1 MILKAL
7 YDYYNRSGN
16 LPPAGWA
23 KKEIEFLIVIDKNG
37 NFVTIEQRRIDKK
50 HVQSFIVPKEARSG
64 SAPKP
69 YLFNDTI
76 EYTLCYSKKYPIA
89 KSRAKNKAF
98 AKRCLDVSH
107 RHPGNIS
114 FKAVADFYQ
123 NGEMEKVYNED
134 IWQDMKKSN
143 GNVSFLLQGAL
154 NIVAEDKALQSEL
167 SINST
172 DEDSNKGVCLVTGDI
187 KNLVR
192 ISSPVHLQ
200 GANTSGASLV
210 SFQKDRGYDSWGKI
224 QCGNAPI
231 SQNAEAAYTSA
242 LNKLLA
248 RDSRNKFVL
257 NNNRTFLFWASN
269 DSEASRKAEVGL
281 FALLENN
288 NDDPDKNIAKVK
300 EIFKSIYSGMVKT
313 TMDDKFYFLGLAPNA
328 ARIAVVYWN
337 ECLLEDFAKKLLKH
351 FDDMEIVDTRKDKK
365 SYYGLYNIL
374 SVITLNRDISKVQ
387 PNLPEAI
394 LKSIVQGTP
403 YPYSLYVSCLK
414 RIRAERK
421 EHIEEDVRI
430 GRAAI
435 LKAYLIRKYNDNLTI
450 MVNRENN
457 IVGYLCGRLFA
468 VLEKE
473 QLAANGSTNISERYL
488 NSASA
493 TPSAVF
499 PTLLNLSIHHEEK
512 LQKPAQVFYSK
523 LKGEIIDKLTE
534 GEFPSHLA
542 LDDQGRFMVGYY
554 QQRQEFYTKKENNN
568 NE

>member
-16 LPPAGWA
+16 LPPAGWGE
-23 KKEIEFLIVIDKNG
+23 KKIEFLIVIDKDG
-37 NFVTIEQRRIDKK
+37 NFIRVESRRIDKK
-50 HVQSFIVPKEARSG
+50 NVQSFIVPIESRT
-64 SAPKP
+64 SATKP
-69 YLFNDTI
+69 YLFNDNI
-76 EYTLCYSKKYPIA
+76 EYTLCYSEKDSKEKA
-89 KSRAKNKAF
+89 RAKNEAF
-98 AKRCLDVSH
+98 AKRCLEVSCK
-107 RHPGNIS
+107 HPDNID
-114 FKAVADFYQ
+114 FKAVAAFYQ
-123 NGEMEKVYNED
+123 KGEMQKVYADEK
-134 IWQDMKKSN
+134 WPDMKKSN

-154 NIVAEDKALQSEL
+154 NIVAEDEALQSEL

-248 RDSRNKFVL
+248 KDSRNKFVL

-269 DSEASRKAEVGL
+269 DSEASRKAEVGF

-288 NDDPDKNIAKVK
+288 KDDDPDKNVAKVK

-337 ECLLEDFAKKLLKH
+337 ECPLRDFAKKLLKH
-351 FDDMEIVDTRKDKK
+351 FDDMEIVGTRKDKK

-374 SVITLNRDISKVQ
+374 STITLGGKVSDAQ

-403 YPYSLYVSCLK
+403 YSYSLYIACLR
-414 RIRAERK
+414 RIRAEQ
-421 EHIEEDVRI
+421 DVRI

-435 LKAYLIRKYNDNLTI
+435 LKAYLIRKYNDNLTV

-473 QLAANGSTNISERYL
+473 QLDANGSTNISERYL

-534 GEFPSHLA
+534 GEFPSHLS
-542 LDDQGRFMVGYY
+542 LEDQGRFMVGYY

>member
-37 NFVTIEQRRIDKK
+37 NFVNLENRRIDKK
-50 HVQSFIVPKEARSG
+50 QVQSFIVPKEARSG

-76 EYTLCYSKKYPIA
+76 EYTLCYSEKYPIE
-89 KSRAKNKAF
+89 KSRAKNEAF
-98 AKRCLDVSH
+98 AKRCQEVSLK
-107 RHPGNIS
+107 HPDNLG
-114 FKAVADFYQ
+114 FKAVVAFYQ
-123 NGEMEKVYNED
+123 KGEMQKVYADEK
-134 IWQDMKKSN
+134 WVDMKKSK
-143 GNVSFLLQGAL
+143 GNVSFLLQGSLA
-154 NIVAEDKALQSEL
+154 IVAEDKELQSEL
-167 SINST
+167 SINSV
-172 DEDSNKGVCLVTGDI
+172 EQDSDKGVCLVTGD
-187 KNLVR
+187 KNSLIR
-192 ISSPVHLQ
+192 LSAKVHLQ
-200 GANTSGASLV
+200 GANPTGASLV
-210 SFQKDRGYDSWGKI
+210 SFQTNSGYDSWGKG
-224 QCGNAPI
+224 QCANAPI
-231 SQNAEAAYTSA
+231 SQDAEAAYTSA

-248 RDSRNKFVL
+248 RDSKNKFVL
-257 NNNRTFLFWASN
+257 NNNRSFLFWASN
-269 DSEASRKAEVGL
+269 DSEASREAEVGL
-281 FALLENN
+281 FTLLENN
-288 NDDPDKNIAKVK
+288 HEDDPNKNIAKVK

-337 ECLLEDFAKKLLKH
+337 ECPLRDFAQKLLKH

-374 SVITLNRDISKVQ
+374 STITLGGKVSDAQ
-387 PNLPEAI
+387 PNLAEAI
-394 LKSIVQGTP
+394 LKSIIQGIP
-403 YPYSLYVSCLK
+403 YPYSLYVACLR
-414 RIRAERK
+414 RIRAEQ
-421 EHIEEDVRI
+421 DVRI

-534 GEFPSHLA
+534 GEFPSHLS
-542 LDDQGRFMVGYY
+542 LEDQGRFMVGYY
-554 QQRQEFYTKKENNN
+554 QQKQEFYTKKENNN